1 MLRMRIA
8 SVHVPGIAV
17 AQLEAFGDVAELAKE
32 AHRLRAQRAERVVFA
47 LDQFRPATY
56 EDGLLTAERTTVSMA
71 DEQHRQHA
79 YTKRSGFPVGMPSR
93 RLRAMA
99 TLRDSPCL
107 AASHAS
113 LRSPEHESVLAAT
126 TGAIQ
131 RRGAM
136 STRRSGTLGLAK
148 TRSKRGPFAKR
159 Q

>member
-8 SVHVPGIAV
+8 SVHVPGVAV

-126 TGAIQ
+126 T
-131 RRGAM
+131 RGNSEARCDEHA
-136 STRRSGTLGLAK
+136 TFRNLGF
-148 TRSKRGPFAKR
+148 S
-159 Q
+159 